1 MVVVVPEAM
10 CMAAWLCKSHLVN
23 TTTKRNSRA
32 CKTVFNRLTH
42 CYMHFDNADQTL
54 GRVSRGRYILTHIAI
69 GVSQDFGQQTLHFES
84 S

>member
-1 MVVVVPEAM
+1 MVVVVPEGM

-32 CKTVFNRLTH
+32 CKTYRLTH
-42 CYMHFDNADQTL
+42 RYMHFDKADQTL